1 VLKSVAA
8 HDFIQFPASLFV
20 INLKAM
26 PFFFGKRHRFLLL
39 ANVFSALIGI
49 Y

>member
-1 VLKSVAA
+1 VLKAVAA
-8 HDFIQFPASLFV
+8 QDFIQFPASLFV

-26 PFFFGKRHRFLLL
+26 PFFFGKRHRFLLR
-39 ANVFSALIGI
+39 ANVFSALISI